1 MTMSEKHIGLKEK
14 SFFEKQNSFYSI
26 AREVFLLFHR
36 DWVGPV
42 MSFRRQVH
50 QRKYQMWPSSRHETQ
65 RGLRPSWRLT
75 ATFFYKYGLLV
86 FPTMVMIVEVWN
98 YARLSEY
105 LDKTP
110 LFLKFILFAQLS
122 YMIEYLILAAFI

>member
-42 MSFRRQVH
+42 MSFRRQV
-50 QRKYQMWPSSRHETQ
+50 P
-65 RGLRPSWRLT
+65 
-75 ATFFYKYGLLV
+75 
-86 FPTMVMIVEVWN
+86 
-98 YARLSEY
+98 
-105 LDKTP
+105 
-110 LFLKFILFAQLS
+110 
-122 YMIEYLILAAFI
+122 LILSDKISNVTFKQA